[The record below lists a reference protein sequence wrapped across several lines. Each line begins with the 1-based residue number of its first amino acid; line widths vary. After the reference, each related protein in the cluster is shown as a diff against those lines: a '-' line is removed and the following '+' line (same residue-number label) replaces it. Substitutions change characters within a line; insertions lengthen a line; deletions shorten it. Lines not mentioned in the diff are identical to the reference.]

1 MAEHSDHAS
10 LIDPAAEHQEE
21 RVGRHEDQSE
31 SRKGIDMRPFTA
43 LLNAFVIT
51 SFIDFQFKLV
61 SQCLILIGAI
71 NVCNIIVS

>member
-1 MAEHSDHAS
+1 MAEHSDHTS
-10 LIDPAAEHQEE
+10 LIDPAAKHQEE
-21 RVGRHEDQSE
+21 RVSRHEDQSE
-31 SRKGIDMRPFTA
+31 SREGVDVRPFTA